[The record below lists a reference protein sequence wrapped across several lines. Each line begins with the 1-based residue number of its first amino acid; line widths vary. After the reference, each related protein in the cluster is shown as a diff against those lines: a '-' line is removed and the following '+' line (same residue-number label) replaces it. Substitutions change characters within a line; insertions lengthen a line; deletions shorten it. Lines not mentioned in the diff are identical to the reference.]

1 MRKNRTFWYLKFN
14 VCCFRR
20 GTIALLTNMEGRFN
34 QEQIEIICLIGW
46 IDEPSAIWS
55 NLFGI
60 YAAYVLCNFVG
71 NLPPSFDDYTG
82 TPENLDKETW
92 EFQPSR
98 TMDIQQGRKL
108 GMAPW
113 KAGLQTEKELE
124 IQQKPKVNQE
134 RSWTHHKHSMR
145 TSRKREDLKERRS
158 CTEEKS

>member
-1 MRKNRTFWYLKFN
+1 MSAASAGEQLLFWQIWRDVSTKNKLKSYVWLAELMSHQPYDQIYSAYMRHMFCAILLVIYHQVLMITQEHLKIWTKKH
-14 VCCFRR
+14 
-20 GTIALLTNMEGRFN
+20 GSFN
-34 QEQIEIICLIGW
+34 Q
-46 IDEPSAIWS
+46 A
-55 NLFGI
+55 
-60 YAAYVLCNFVG
+60 
-71 NLPPSFDDYTG
+71 
-82 TPENLDKETW
+82 
-92 EFQPSR
+92 PSR